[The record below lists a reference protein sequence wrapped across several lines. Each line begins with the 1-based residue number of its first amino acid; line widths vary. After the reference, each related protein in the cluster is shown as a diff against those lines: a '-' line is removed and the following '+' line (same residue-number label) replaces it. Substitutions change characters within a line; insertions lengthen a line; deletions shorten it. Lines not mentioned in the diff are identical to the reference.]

1 MSANPKCRIQL
12 THSVR
17 PLKVLEVTWLRL
29 SVEWFKMYEP
39 HIIPIYEALK
49 KDGRAQHTDAS
60 GTLFMV
66 ALDNIEASN
75 GS

>member
-1 MSANPKCRIQL
+1 MPANPNCRIQL
-12 THSVR
+12 THSMR
-17 PLKVLEVTWLRL
+17 PLKVLEVTWSRL
-29 SVEWFKMYEP
+29 SIEYFRMYEP

-49 KDGRAQHTDAS
+49 ATGKAQHTDES

-66 ALDNIEASN
+66 ALGDID